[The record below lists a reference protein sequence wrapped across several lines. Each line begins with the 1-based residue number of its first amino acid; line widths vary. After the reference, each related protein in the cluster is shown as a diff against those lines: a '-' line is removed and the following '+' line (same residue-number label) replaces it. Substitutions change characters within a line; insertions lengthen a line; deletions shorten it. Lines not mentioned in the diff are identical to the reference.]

1 MELTIGLA
9 IVIGLLPLWRGC
21 IFFWLQLPGEP
32 VTPGTECERDAAK
45 LLNEKNRSTRRFRW
59 LTQSLLN
66 QIGWALFT
74 VGMLGFVDLAGSD
87 VTTAVFVSCL
97 VPGLALTVLSMAP
110 ASELDVDVLLWFL
123 FLGLLGGVVVL
134 QAAAAAHANGDM
146 CILCGSIVNLAVA
159 SSSVFGI
166 LLPVLVRRMSMRWA
180 RCRNSH
186 VRSSCGAP
194 LPARSALVVQWRA
207 LLLVIGFDC
216 VVAAAVHICQAVQAS
231 HAAASEPAPEPLFV
245 FDPLFWVPVAVWSCT
260 VLAFLPRRLRSS
272 YRAVLFNAVSGHEAR
287 AAALISSL
295 VSNQSEEAVLRMARR
310 SFRVL
315 PLSELREDD
324 LRAGRERGEESRLRG
339 LTGRAGLGDVDA
351 FISHSWSD
359 DAAAKYRALTRW
371 GEAFEREHGRKP
383 YVWLDK
389 ACLDQHDVK
398 QNLACLPVYLAGCRT
413 LVVAAGSSWPTRLW
427 CVMELFTFLHMGG
440 GPDRITVLE
449 IDDGDGTA
457 AAPDGAR
464 PPHRFP
470 RLSTQLSPQLSP
482 RLAALGSR
490 LSPQLSPRL
499 AALGSRLSPQL
510 SPRLAALGSRLSHR
524 LSGRSPRS
532 GTQRLPVETFD
543 VSKASCFVP
552 EDRQVLLGAIE
563 TGFGALS
570 TFNHS
575 VRILLR
581 TVLLPARPR
590 ARSAT
595 DAAGTSTRTVQI
607 DLSP

>member
-1 MELTIGLA
+1 
-9 IVIGLLPLWRGC
+9 
-21 IFFWLQLPGEP
+21 
-32 VTPGTECERDAAK
+32 
-45 LLNEKNRSTRRFRW
+45 
-59 LTQSLLN
+59 
-66 QIGWALFT
+66 
-74 VGMLGFVDLAGSD
+74 
-87 VTTAVFVSCL
+87 
-97 VPGLALTVLSMAP
+97 
-110 ASELDVDVLLWFL
+110 
-123 FLGLLGGVVVL
+123 
-134 QAAAAAHANGDM
+134 
-146 CILCGSIVNLAVA
+146 
-159 SSSVFGI
+159 
-166 LLPVLVRRMSMRWA
+166 
-180 RCRNSH
+180 
-186 VRSSCGAP
+186 
-194 LPARSALVVQWRA
+194 
-207 LLLVIGFDC
+207 
-216 VVAAAVHICQAVQAS
+216 
-231 HAAASEPAPEPLFV
+231 V

-490 LSPQLSPRL
+490 LS
-499 AALGSRLSPQL
+499 
-510 SPRLAALGSRLSHR
+510 HR